1 VTIAALIALLEREQ
15 FEVGGSHDRLSRAY
29 RQGWNHCAQLV
40 LSRLRAH
47 PTQPNP
53 PEETP

>member
-1 VTIAALIALLEREQ
+1 MTIEALIKLLEREQ
-15 FEVGGSHDRLSRAY
+15 FEVHDAHDRLSRAY

-40 LSRLRAH
+40 LSRLRERPPQ
-47 PTQPNP
+47 PTP